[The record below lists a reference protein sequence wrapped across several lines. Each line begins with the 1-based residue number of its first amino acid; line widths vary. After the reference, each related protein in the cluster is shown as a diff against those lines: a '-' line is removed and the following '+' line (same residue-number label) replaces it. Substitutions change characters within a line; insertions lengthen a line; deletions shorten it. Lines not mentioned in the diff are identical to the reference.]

1 MNRHISDF
9 HIFDALFFFFVEIE
23 RQHIAGFQTE
33 VFQILTQLLF
43 TFFVIGRAVPY
54 TLYPFRLHVIS

>member
-1 MNRHISDF
+1 MSDC
-9 HIFDALFFFFVEIE
+9 HIFDTLFYFLIEIE
-23 RQHIAGFQTE
+23 LQHVSGFQTE

-54 TLYPFRLHVIS
+54 TLYPL